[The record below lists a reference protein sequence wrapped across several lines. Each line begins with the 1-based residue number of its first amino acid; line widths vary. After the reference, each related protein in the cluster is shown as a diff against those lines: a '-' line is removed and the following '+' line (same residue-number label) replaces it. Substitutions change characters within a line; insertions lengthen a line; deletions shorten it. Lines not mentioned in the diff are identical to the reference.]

1 MTVVPAIGQVSNIY
15 ACSRQL
21 SFVPHLVSFPA
32 LGEFSLALK
41 RFIKQLGE
49 STEDPYWAAFIRSLK
64 RHQFDLSAAPWPA
77 GRLQERT
84 RERQRDAM
92 ERLENCHLMYPALA
106 EPARSVVATLD
117 AVANCDHSSMLE
129 GLEAIA
135 NGIQD
140 GQKVAI
146 VITESRLV
154 DTARAAIATMPDY
167 AQWPVL
173 VPRNVRGPDTY
184 DCFVVIGS
192 PSWYRRAKY
201 IFSAPRASA
210 IHVVCYD
217 WMSIRWQ
224 PEPALAAP
232 TKGSAQARHI
242 QFEYTPSVP
251 GVTDEDVIPLM
262 ADVDSLLRRI
272 ERERAVNGDHQLIEA
287 RLLVLEG
294 DKGVFIEA
302 EGDATV
308 LVIDLNQ
315 GAEQRV
321 RPSVHQDLERG
332 LYILLRTEGGG
343 DYIVPVAD
351 QILGDQAEDLRDRQ
365 VTWKARLRLAVKKN
379 GIDETVESLHHYG
392 STVASH
398 QNLRNWMKDR
408 TIATN
413 DPQDFFAIMELVG
426 LRGEAQSYWNAM
438 LTIRRAHQ
446 RAGRKIRRQLVEQVN
461 KSDLAELERIGMM
474 EFTLDEKTGG
484 SLTAYRIKSVAERT
498 VEVMPYRIDTPF
510 PFEDL

>member
-1 MTVVPAIGQVSNIY
+1 MTVVSAMGKASSVY
-15 ACSRQL
+15 ACSRQWSL
-21 SFVPHLVSFPA
+21 IPHLISFPE
-32 LGEFSLALK
+32 LGKFSFALK
-41 RFIKQLGE
+41 QFMKLLDSSI
-49 STEDPYWAAFIRSLK
+49 EDPYWTGFIRSLK
-64 RHQFDLSAAPWPA
+64 RYQFDLSATPWPV
-77 GRLQERT
+77 GRRQEYT
-84 RERQRDAM
+84 RESRRNAAEQLQRC
-92 ERLENCHLMYPALA
+92 ELMYPAFV
-106 EPARSVVATLD
+106 EPARALVATLD
-117 AVANCDHSSMLE
+117 AIESCEHEPLLAELQATASGVK
-129 GLEAIA
+129 
-135 NGIQD
+135 D
-140 GQKVAI
+140 GQRAAVI
-146 VITESRLV
+146 ITESRLV
-154 DTARAAIATMPDY
+154 SIAREAIATVPDY

-173 VPRNVRGPDTY
+173 VPRNVRGLDTY
-184 DCFVVIGS
+184 DCLAVIGS
-192 PSWYRRAKY
+192 PGWYRRAKY
-201 IFSAPRASA
+201 VFSAPRSSA
-210 IHVVCYD
+210 IHVLCYD
-217 WMSIRWQ
+217 WMSVRWQ
-224 PEPALAAP
+224 PEPALVAP
-232 TKGSAQARHI
+232 AKGSSQGRQI
-242 QFEYTPSVP
+242 RMEYTPSVP

-365 VTWKARLRLAVKKN
+365 VTWKARLRLAVRKN
-379 GIDETVESLHHYG
+379 GIDETVESLRHYG

-398 QNLRNWMKDR
+398 QNLRNWMQDR

-426 LRGEAQSYWNAM
+426 LRDEAQSYWNAM

-498 VEVMPYRIDTPF
+498 VEVMPHRIDTPF
-510 PFEDL
+510 PLEDL